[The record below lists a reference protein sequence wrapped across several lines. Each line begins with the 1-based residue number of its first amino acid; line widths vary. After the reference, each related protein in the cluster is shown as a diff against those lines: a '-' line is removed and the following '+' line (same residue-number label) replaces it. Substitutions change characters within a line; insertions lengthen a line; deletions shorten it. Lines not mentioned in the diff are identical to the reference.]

1 MMSPPILQ
9 RDTNTVTIATF
20 WENYL
25 LNKYNFEPPYQ
36 RQSVWTE
43 EKQSFFIDSILKN
56 FPIPPI
62 FLHQHIDENS
72 GKTTYDVIDGKQ
84 RLLALVRFIK
94 NEIPVSNE
102 REQGDTFYDSKIAGA
117 TFAELD
123 NAELATYKKQFWRYA
138 IPIEYIDTTSSNV
151 IDDIF
156 DRLNRNGE
164 PLTGQEL
171 RNAKY
176 HGTPFL
182 ELVQRLTTVPFWAAR
197 LKTVDVSRMEDQEFI
212 SELLF
217 VLLEDGP
224 LEALPPIIDGLY
236 EKYTIAKL
244 DWNAIERQF
253 LDITMFMDHLGLDY
267 EAYRIGGVS
276 HLYGLWCFSWYCMI
290 RGSLADSVSV
300 RLVELFEELRSNRIT
315 DKHVAE
321 YKKTMSSNT
330 KSKSMRDRRL
340 NALVQYCGVEGPH
353 PEEQLTVL
361 F

>member
-25 LNKYNFEPPYQ
+25 LGKYNFEPPYQ
-36 RQSVWTE
+36 RQSVWNE

-62 FLHQHIDENS
+62 FLHQHIDEGS

-84 RLLALVRFIK
+84 RLLALIRFIK
-94 NEIPVSNE
+94 NEIPISNE
-102 REQGDTFYDSKIAGA
+102 REQGDAFYDSNIAGA

-123 NAELATYKKQFWRYA
+123 RPELATYKKQFWRYA

-182 ELVQRLTTVPFWAAR
+182 ALVQRLTTVPFWAAR
-197 LKTVDVSRMEDQEFI
+197 LKNVDVSRMEDQEFI

-217 VLLEDGP
+217 VLLENGP
-224 LEALPPIIDGLY
+224 LEALPPIIDALY
-236 EKYTIAKL
+236 EKYT
-244 DWNAIERQF
+244 
-253 LDITMFMDHLGLDY
+253 
-267 EAYRIGGVS
+267 
-276 HLYGLWCFSWYCMI
+276 
-290 RGSLADSVSV
+290 
-300 RLVELFEELRSNRIT
+300 
-315 DKHVAE
+315 VAE
-321 YKKTMSSNT
+321 
-330 KSKSMRDRRL
+330 L
-340 NALVQYCGVEGPH
+340 AWGAI
-353 PEEQLTVL
+353 
-361 F
+361 